1 MYQCSQPFAQNL
13 EHITV
18 DSPGLYVLNNGLSTS
33 VSTGGPDGALV
44 RNMVFERKCSCYTA
58 SVKASSVSLEASIP
72 VSFFSIYSRRVYYAK
87 CICLPLWDLGKR
99 TTLGIA

>member
-72 VSFFSIYSRRVYYAK
+72 VSFFQSIPDESTMPNAYV
-87 CICLPLWDLGKR
+87 CLF
-99 TTLGIA
+99 GIWANERL